1 MAGPEDLELHFLQL
15 VGDVH
20 QLQRDAQVGLV
31 RTVAAHGLFERHVR
45 ELVELDIQHF
55 LEQLAHHLLGDAD
68 DVALVEE
75 AGLDVDLGE
84 FRLAVGTQVLVTEA
98 LGDLVVAIEAGDH
111 QQLLEQLWR
120 LRQGEEVA
128 RVGTARHQVIARAFR
143 RRPAE
148 DRGLDVEEAVVVQ
161 VAANAAGDARTQ
173 LQLGGH
179 LRTTQVDEA
188 VAQAGFLAHIGIFIQ
203 RERRS
208 LGLVQHFQFVA
219 QYLDGARR
227 HVRVARA
234 FRAQAHLAGD
244 LHHELAAHPVGLG
257 EGFRTVRIEHH
268 LGQPLAIAHIEEDHS
283 TMVAAA
289 VNPTAKGD
297 FLAVQALVQLAAIV
311 AAHHGVVRFS

>member
-188 VAQAGFLAHIGIFIQ
+188 VAQAGFLAHIGIFI
-203 RERRS
+203 
-208 LGLVQHFQFVA
+208 
-219 QYLDGARR
+219 
-227 HVRVARA
+227 
-234 FRAQAHLAGD
+234 
-244 LHHELAAHPVGLG
+244 
-257 EGFRTVRIEHH
+257 
-268 LGQPLAIAHIEEDHS
+268 
-283 TMVAAA
+283 
-289 VNPTAKGD
+289 
-297 FLAVQALVQLAAIV
+297 
-311 AAHHGVVRFS
+311 